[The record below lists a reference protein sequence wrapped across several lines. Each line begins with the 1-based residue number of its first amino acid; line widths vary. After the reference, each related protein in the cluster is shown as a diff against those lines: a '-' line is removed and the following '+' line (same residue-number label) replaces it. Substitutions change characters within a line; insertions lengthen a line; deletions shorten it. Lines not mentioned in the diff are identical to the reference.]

1 MMNFESRFKSDEWIE
16 AIDFNIF
23 HISGGSILNSLCC
36 EPFLD
41 TCDQQ
46 VDLNFNG
53 DSYDEFKHAVVSTF
67 ANLTLIISKKN
78 SYRSNNTLIQ
88 KDNGIYFAKLHVGVT
103 LCFRFKYVPDA
114 IAPISYV
121 LHSSDIDISQIAYT
135 GSQVVCTFAFL
146 QAIATKSFICYTLY
160 EDMTKCVYNRI
171 NRYCQRGFV
180 FLEPQSFNTACYS
193 DVMVKTVFDTKT
205 VETRQIL
212 DDDGEFQTATITRE
226 PSILPFFNVDP
237 CFLQEAFIKQIC
249 SEKN

>member
-1 MMNFESRFKSDEWIE
+1 MTNFESRFKSHEWIE

-23 HISGGSILNSLCC
+23 HISDGCILNSLCC

-41 TCDQQ
+41 ACDQQ
-46 VDLNFNG
+46 VDVNYNG
-53 DSYDEFKHAVVSTF
+53 DSYNEFKHAVVGAF
-67 ANLTLIISKKN
+67 ANLTSLISK
-78 SYRSNNTLIQ
+78 NTGHHAHNELIK
-88 KDNGIYFAKLHVGVT
+88 KDNGIYIAKLHFGIT

-114 IAPISYV
+114 TTPISYV

-180 FLEPQSFNTACYS
+180 FLEPQPFNTACYL
-193 DVMVKTVFDTKT
+193 DIMVKTVFDTKT

-212 DDDGEFQTATITRE
+212 NDDEELQTVTITRE
-226 PSILPFFNVDP
+226 PSLLPYFNIDP
-237 CFLQEAFIKQIC
+237 YFLQETFIKQIC
-249 SEKN
+249 CQKI